1 MINNDISFEQLC
13 HNTRHTPLLMG
24 VLNVTPDSFSDGGE
38 CFSPEQAVISVK
50 NMVRDGANIIDM
62 GGQSTR
68 PDAVKIS
75 ESDELNRLKP
85 VFKTIRSEYKGII
98 SVDTF
103 YASVAEYCLQNGAD
117 IINDV
122 HGLSYDKNM
131 ARIISD
137 YQAGCII
144 MHNKPD
150 KNPDC
155 DIVADVISGLSYHID
170 TALSAGIKSD
180 KIMIDVGIGFGK
192 TFHQNLVLLNKLS
205 VIKQRLP
212 FKMLVG
218 ASRKSF
224 IGHYL
229 SNYPDNDKN
238 NALQNPK
245 NRVFGTLGV
254 HCAAWQNGADV
265 IRVHDVTAHYEM
277 FKMLQIIEAADE

>member
-1 MINNDISFEQLC
+1 MTNNDISFKKLC
-13 HNTRHTPLLMG
+13 QNIHKKPLLMG

-38 CFSPEQAVISVK
+38 FFAPEQAVISVQ
-50 NMVRDGANIIDM
+50 NMVRDGADMIDM

-75 ESDELNRLKP
+75 ENDELNRLKP

-103 YASVAEYCLQNGAD
+103 YSSVAQYCLQNGAD

-144 MHNKPD
+144 MHNKFD
-150 KNPDC
+150 KNPEC
-155 DIVADVISGLSYHID
+155 DIVSDVISRLSYHID

-205 VIKQRLP
+205 VIKQALP

-229 SNYPDNDKN
+229 SDYLDNDKN
-238 NALQNPK
+238 SALQNPK

-254 HCAAWQNGADV
+254 HYAAWQKGADV